1 MSYSTKNTNSSKGGL
16 FFLILLIVVAL
27 LIGFFLII
35 QRVTGEKESELASTE
50 VQKTE
55 SRDGEGVNSPAS
67 QEAKETLEPKVEAS
81 LGTQKNPVKLLES
94 LQQAISDG
102 TTSQFLKSLDLD
114 GLSESERQT
123 IINFG
128 DQSQSLA
135 LRQVGV
141 LEFDKEERWALEG
154 ADGSVMYI
162 DVEKSADGIWK
173 IANVYRSEAADGKG
187 ALADGDALST
197 ADIFIKTL
205 LEQDFEKALQ
215 YVDPATIS
223 DAQIAGLCIMFE
235 EGKYTLNPSKPLNSL
250 FQREGVAAFTVN
262 LIESTS
268 QEKAQIELALEKNN
282 SEEPWLVSELNIE
295 KLLKSYIT
303 QVSGGDTYYTPI
315 IKNPQGGDR
324 LALYFDF
331 NEGEL
336 TTRAKSQLD
345 IIAALLKTNSDK
357 KLTLSGHADAI
368 GSDGYN
374 NSLSLERAESVNKYL
389 ISRGL
394 KGSQIHLSAF
404 GESMPRR
411 DNETDQGRRANRR
424 TEIYLDF

>member
-27 LIGFFLII
+27 LIGFFLIT
-35 QRVTGEKESELASTE
+35 QRVTGEKEPEIASAE

-55 SRDGEGVNSPAS
+55 SRDAEKTDLPVS
-67 QEAKETLEPKVEAS
+67 QGPQNTLEPKADIS
-81 LGTQKNPVKLLES
+81 LGMQKAPRELLES
-94 LQQAISDG
+94 LQQAMSEG
-102 TTSQFLKSLDLD
+102 STNQFLKSLDSDDL
-114 GLSESERQT
+114 GESERQT
-123 IINFG
+123 LINFEN
-128 DQSQSLA
+128 QSESLT

-141 LEFDKEERWALEG
+141 LEFDKKERWALE
-154 ADGSVMYI
+154 SVNGGVLYI

-173 IANVYRSEAADGKG
+173 IANVYRSEASDEKG
-187 ALADGDALST
+187 ALANGDALST

-205 LEQDFEKALQ
+205 LEQNFEKALQ
-215 YVDPATIS
+215 YVNPATIS

-235 EGKYTLNPSKPLNSL
+235 EGKYALNPSKPLNSL
-250 FQREGVAAFTVN
+250 FQRDGVAAFTVN
-262 LIESTS
+262 LVESTS
-268 QEKAQIELALEKNN
+268 QEKAQIELALEKND
-282 SEEPWLVSELNIE
+282 SEERWLVSELNIE

-336 TTRAKSQLD
+336 TARAKSQLD

-357 KLTLSGHADAI
+357 K
-368 GSDGYN
+368 
-374 NSLSLERAESVNKYL
+374 
-389 ISRGL
+389 
-394 KGSQIHLSAF
+394 
-404 GESMPRR
+404 
-411 DNETDQGRRANRR
+411 
-424 TEIYLDF
+424 